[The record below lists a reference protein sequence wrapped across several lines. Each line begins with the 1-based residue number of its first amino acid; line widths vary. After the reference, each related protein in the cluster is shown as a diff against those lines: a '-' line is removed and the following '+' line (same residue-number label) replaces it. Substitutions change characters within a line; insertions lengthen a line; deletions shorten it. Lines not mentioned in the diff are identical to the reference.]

1 MKGDEK
7 SGTWNPD
14 VRNEKCCQDFGGKNS
29 KVILMHRLRWES
41 DFN

>member
-1 MKGDEK
+1 MKGDEM
-7 SGTWNPD
+7 SDTWNPD

-29 KVILMHRLRWES
+29 KVIQMHRLRWES